1 MPERRLKRQLSL
13 VEVLMLGTAGTI
25 AAEIFTLTGYVG
37 GRAGPLGV
45 VAVFLVGVLCVA
57 IALNYAELATT
68 FPVTGGALTYVRQAY
83 GTGLLSFLVGS
94 LDCLSSA
101 FYAALSAVG
110 FGYSLRVFWPA
121 APVVPV
127 ALGVVAIFSLLNILG
142 VSRIGRIQVVLGLVL
157 LAILGAYVALGL
169 GRSSGFQWET
179 LAPQGLASI
188 STWKSVPVLFVTMA
202 LIFNAYV
209 GFEIIADDAE
219 EVKDPARTIPI
230 ALLVSLAVITL
241 VYTLVTLVTLGTV
254 PREELSGS
262 ATALTQAAR
271 RFWPGLGVPLVGV
284 AGVIATLT
292 SVNTAMLAATREA
305 LTLSRDGLWPRY
317 MARLG
322 TLRTPYAAT
331 LTIGGI
337 VALVALIGLVDFL
350 SYISSSGYLFVVF
363 WASLALIRLRRTQPE
378 LERPF
383 RVPLYPL
390 TPLVA
395 AVVCALVVAF
405 TDWRPLLFGGALL
418 VVLTGAYLLR
428 KPFAGLLASNHNGQ
442 IVRNRILVPVA
453 NPRTAQ
459 GLARLASLLWQNDN
473 DLTVC
478 MLSVLPTRQ
487 MLVSSRALALL
498 ARWRRSAKS
507 RLQAVADDLRER
519 NVPVYTK
526 EIVSP
531 SVVDGLLAEVHAYR
545 RDRLILMGWPGPMP
559 RNGGG
564 EGPVSQVLR
573 EARAPV
579 AVFLDRGLGTIRRIL
594 VPIGGGPH
602 SRLAVRLA
610 YELARASG
618 AEVTA
623 LRCRCGEPSHDGDD
637 DLYDDL
643 MLLREIIAA
652 ELGGVPRRV
661 GVKAVCVPSI
671 VRGIQEEIAERHYD
685 LVVMGAAVLFDPQ
698 TELFGSM
705 ADRIAAEV
713 PTSVLLVR
721 RYEAAG
727 IGWIRRQVKQMEG
740 PGMRTPMPEQ
750 EVPVLSVGAAT
761 PASRAR

>member
-1 MPERRLKRQLSL
+1 MPERRLKRQLGL

-25 AAEIFTLTGYVG
+25 AAEIFTLTGFVG

-45 VAVFLVGVLCVA
+45 VAVLMVGVLCFA

-68 FPVTGGALTYVRQAY
+68 FPVTGGALTYVREAY
-83 GTGLLSFLVGS
+83 GPGLLSFLVGS

-110 FGYSLRVFWPA
+110 FGYSLQVFLPG
-121 APVVPV
+121 APVVPMAILAV
-127 ALGVVAIFSLLNILG
+127 AVFMVLNILG
-142 VSRIGRIQVVLGLVL
+142 ISKIGRAQVILGLVL
-157 LAILGAYVALGL
+157 LGILVAYIVLGL
-169 GRSSGFQWET
+169 TRPGGYNWAIY
-179 LAPQGLASI
+179 APQGKVFESP
-188 STWKSVPVLFVTMA
+188 WVSVAIVFSTMA

-219 EVKDPARTIPI
+219 EVKNPGRTIPI
-230 ALLVSLAVITL
+230 AILVSLALITL

-254 PREELSGS
+254 PRGELSGS
-262 ATALTQAAR
+262 TTALAQAAR
-271 RFWPGLGVPLVGV
+271 RFWPVLGVPMIGI
-284 AGVIATLT
+284 AGIIATLT

-322 TLRTPYAAT
+322 TLRTPYAAS
-331 LTIGGI
+331 LTIGAV

-363 WASLALIRLRRTQPE
+363 WASLAMLKLRRERPQ

-383 RVPLYPL
+383 KVPWYPL
-390 TPLVA
+390 TPYLA
-395 AVVCALVVAF
+395 ALACVLTLAF
-405 TDWRPLLFGGALL
+405 TDWRPLLFGGGVLL
-418 VVLTGAYLLR
+418 SLTCAYLLR
-428 KPFAGLLASNHNGQ
+428 QPAGRLMAARLRRPMA
-442 IVRNRILVPVA
+442 RNRLLVPVA

-459 GLARLASLLWQNDN
+459 GLARLTSLLARNDS

-478 MLSVLPTRQ
+478 MLSVLPTRR
-487 MLVSSRALALL
+487 MLVSAAAQRLLGQASR
-498 ARWRRSAKS
+498 S
-507 RLQAVADDLRER
+507 RLQQVVDDLRSR
-519 NVPVYTK
+519 NIPVYTK
-526 EIVSP
+526 RVVSR
-531 SVVDGLLAEVHAYR
+531 SVAEGILTEVRHYR
-545 RDRLILMGWPGPMP
+545 RDRLILMGWPGPLTP
-559 RNGGG
+559 DRAGYNL
-564 EGPVSQVLR
+564 VTRVLH
-573 EARAPV
+573 EAHAPV
-579 AVFLDRGLGTIRRIL
+579 AVFLDRNLGPIRQIL
-594 VPIGGGPH
+594 VPMGGGPH

-610 YELARASG
+610 YELAQASG

-623 LRCRCGEPSHDGDD
+623 LRCRCGQPSHDGED

-652 ELGGVPRRV
+652 ELGGVPKRV

-671 VRGIQEEIAERHYD
+671 VRGIQEEIAEHHYD

-698 TELFGSM
+698 NELFGAV
-705 ADRIAAEV
+705 ADRIAADV

-740 PGMRTPMPEQ
+740 QGARVEGATEQ
-750 EVPVLSVGAAT
+750 KDAAVLSPSAARPAPGA
-761 PASRAR
+761 R